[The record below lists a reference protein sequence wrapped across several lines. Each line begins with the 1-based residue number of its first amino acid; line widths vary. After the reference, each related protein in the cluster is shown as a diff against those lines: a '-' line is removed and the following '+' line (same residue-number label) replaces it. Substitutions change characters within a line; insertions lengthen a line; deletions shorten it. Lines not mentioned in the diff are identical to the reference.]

1 MSIYFSFKFLCFL
14 FFFLMIRRPPRSTLF
29 PYTTLFRSRP
39 DRRLAT
45 GAWAFHED
53 LDLLEAVLHA
63 LPRARVGRH
72 LRGERRRLARALE
85 PGRAGGLPGDH
96 VALLVGQGDDRVVE
110 ARLDVRLADGDVL
123 LDLAPRATARSG
135 LSPRRRHLLRLLPA
149 ADRLLR
155 ALPRARVRLR
165 PLAVRRQPAPVAEA
179 PVGADL

>member
-53 LDLLEAVLHA
+53 LDLLKAVLHS
-63 LPRARVGRH
+63 LPRARVGRD
-72 LRGERRRLARALE
+72 LRRERRRLARALE
-85 PGRAGGLPGDH
+85 PGRAGGLPRDH
-96 VALLVGQGDDRVVE
+96 VAFLVGQGDDRVVE

-123 LDLAPRATARSG
+123 LGLAARAAALRG
-135 LSPRRRHLLRLLPA
+135 LTTGRGHQTSPPV
-149 ADRLLR
+149 
-155 ALPRARVRLR
+155 ARVLCGREKQAMQWAAL
-165 PLAVRRQPAPVAEA
+165 
-179 PVGADL
+179 